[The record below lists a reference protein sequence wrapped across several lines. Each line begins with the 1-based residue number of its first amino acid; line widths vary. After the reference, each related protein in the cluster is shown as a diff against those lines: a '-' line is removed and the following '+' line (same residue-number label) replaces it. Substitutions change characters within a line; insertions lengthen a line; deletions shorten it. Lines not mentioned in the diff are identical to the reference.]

1 MDPIEKIHFTELS
14 CYVEL
19 LAKCLQQNGVKFV
32 GPRMSPEQ
40 DVFSAEMVA
49 LEGHQD
55 RFVRVRVVQLQYILQ
70 FLLSCR
76 MDGQPYEGVD
86 DSFWIDYRNYL
97 PKKIFNSYRL
107 RDSDASKVDRLS
119 TIFRNRIV

>member
-1 MDPIEKIHFTELS
+1 
-14 CYVEL
+14 
-19 LAKCLQQNGVKFV
+19 
-32 GPRMSPEQ
+32 
-40 DVFSAEMVA
+40 MVV
-49 LEGHQD
+49 LEDHQG

-76 MDGQPYEGVD
+76 RDGQQYEGVD

-107 RDSDASKVDRLS
+107 RDLDASKVERLS